1 MDWKKAARD
10 RWVWGQLVLVLVV
23 AFLAPVLPR
32 HVNVGD
38 TDFMLNRVDPAWI
51 RSLGAV
57 PVVIGLA
64 LILWAARTLG
74 RNLTPG
80 TEPLAT
86 GTLVTDGPYIHLR
99 HPMYAGAVLLLGGYT
114 LAWSNWTMALLV
126 GLVAWLFF
134 DGKARAE
141 ERWLLERFPNYR
153 AYLRQ
158 VQRRVF

>member
-10 RWVWGQLVLVLVV
+10 RWVWGQLVLVLLVG
-23 AFLAPVLPR
+23 FLAPVLPR
-32 HVNVGD
+32 HVNVGH

-86 GTLVTDGPYIHLR
+86 GTLVTDGPYFHMR

-141 ERWLLERFPNYR
+141 ERWLLERFPDYR